1 MPPDPLAW
9 RDSLTEPRHEAE
21 ETQRMRECA
30 GRRLGGRQI
39 ASGTPPKE
47 VLVMACKRDRP
58 ATMQDA
64 LRALHLPCVQPE
76 KSDLFD
82 APEVQDMVALLDAVS
97 PTHDLS
103 LARALKSPLF
113 GLGDDALVALA
124 VLRRQPEHAGCSWFD
139 LLLKSELL
147 APDLQA
153 LGACFDSIPGLGAA
167 PAAARCAARHLRTWR
182 RAGPL
187 CRRRARHQRQAMQA
201 NLRALLAASLQ
212 HDGAATSR
220 PMRLCGP

>member
-1 MPPDPLAW
+1 MIAAVNAVMGQAQAQQETSGFRDHTTESKHQGQLLRLPAITDDDDASDGSSSARDPLAW

-21 ETQRMRECA
+21 ETQRMRECTQA
-30 GRRLGGRQI
+30 AAWVAAQI
-39 ASGTPPKE
+39 ANGTPPKE
-47 VLVMACKRDRP
+47 VLVMARKRDRL
-58 ATMQDA
+58 ATMQEA

-82 APEVQDMVALLDAVS
+82 APEVQDMVALLDALVS

-124 VLRRQPEHAGCSWFD
+124 MLRRQPVHAGCSWFD

-147 APDLQA
+147 PLYMQA
-153 LGACFDSIPGLGAA
+153 LGL
-167 PAAARCAARHLRTWR
+167 
-182 RAGPL
+182 
-187 CRRRARHQRQAMQA
+187 
-201 NLRALLAASLQ
+201 SLI
-212 HDGAATSR
+212 HI
-220 PMRLCGP
+220 